1 MFDTFYIP
9 FKSKN
14 SLKTINNFLLFM
26 KHMVILYLKEKEI
39 LFL

>member
-1 MFDTFYIP
+1 
-9 FKSKN
+9 
-14 SLKTINNFLLFM
+14 M